1 MLEHF
6 TWYKQSGYRWSGH
19 GLTLYIDPWDIT
31 DPQPADVVFITH
43 AHEDHYSKDDLEKI
57 RKDGTV
63 FVAPADVAKELS
75 GEVKAVK
82 PGDSV
87 EAAGLKA
94 QAVPAYNIVEGREEN
109 HPKRNEWVGFVLELE
124 GQSYYHAGDTDHV
137 PELDA
142 LKADVTFLPIGGATY
157 TMDAK
162 EAGGLAKAISPQ
174 IAVPMHY
181 GGFFEGTAPSSDGE
195 VFRKAAEPVRV
206 EFLTPEVPF
215 PS

>member
-6 TWYKQSGYRWSGH
+6 TWYKQAAFRWSGH

-31 DPQPADVVFITH
+31 DPQPADVVFVTH
-43 AHEDHYSKDDLEKI
+43 AHDDHYSKDDLEKV

-82 PGDSV
+82 PGDTV
-87 EAAGLKA
+87 EAAGVKA
-94 QAVPAYNIVEGREEN
+94 QAVPAYNIVEGREQN
-109 HPKRNEWVGFVLELE
+109 HPKRNDWVGFVLELE
-124 GQSYYHAGDTDHV
+124 GNSYYHAGDTDHL
-137 PELDA
+137 PELES
-142 LKADVTFLPIGGATY
+142 LKTDVTFLPIGGATY

-162 EAGGLAKAISPQ
+162 EAGALAKAMAPQ

-181 GGFFEGTAPSSDGE
+181 GGFVEGCGAPGDGD
-195 VFRKAAEPVRV
+195 VFRKEADPVRV
-206 EFLTPEVPF
+206 EVLTPEVPF